1 MRFRESRLYISVI
14 PPLLLGF
21 AVGVLSAI
29 MGVGGG
35 FILVP
40 AMIYLLRMPTNVVV
54 GTSLVQIIF
63 VTATTTILQA
73 TSNYT
78 VDMVLALILDRRR
91 RHRRAVWRA
100 RRRRCCAASICACAR
115 AASARRRRA
124 APFRAHRAARRSL
137 SPSRS
142 DCMRV
147 WSSTILMLL
156 VLLAPARAED
166 LVSGL
171 SQDVIEITSNY
182 TGSDIVVFG
191 DIERPA
197 DQGPRDIVVVIR
209 GPDTTITVRKKDDI
223 AGLWINHDQAIFDG
237 MPSYY
242 FVASTRPV
250 SQIASPFVLRNFGL
264 GLANLE
270 PTDRAQPSRRR
281 AVPAGADPPQAIRR
295 PLRRDADRRGVF
307 ERHALP
313 RPRAGARDSAARRV
327 HTRKSISSRTAR

>member
-1 MRFRESRLYISVI
+1 
-14 PPLLLGF
+14 
-21 AVGVLSAI
+21 
-29 MGVGGG
+29 
-35 FILVP
+35 
-40 AMIYLLRMPTNVVV
+40 
-54 GTSLVQIIF
+54 
-63 VTATTTILQA
+63 
-73 TSNYT
+73 
-78 VDMVLALILDRRR
+78 
-91 RHRRAVWRA
+91 
-100 RRRRCCAASICACAR
+100 
-115 AASARRRRA
+115 
-124 APFRAHRAARRSL
+124 
-137 SPSRS
+137 
-142 DCMRV
+142 MRV

-264 GLANLE
+264 ELANLE
-270 PTDRAQPSRRR
+270 PTIVHSHHAVEPFRLALIRHKQSDGLYAEMPTGVEFLSDTLFRVRVP
-281 AVPAGADPPQAIRR
+281 VPATVQRGQYNAEVYLFKNGTVISAQST
-295 PLRRDADRRGVF
+295 PLFVDQTGF
-307 ERHALP
+307 ERRLYNFA
-313 RPRAGARDSAARRV
+313 
-327 HTRKSISSRTAR
+327 HTWPLFYGVSTVLMAVFLGWLSWLVFRRTA